1 VAPEPLELRAEHV
14 DGTARLAVAGEL
26 DHTSYRTLIA
36 QAATLIDARPAQL
49 VIDFAGVTFCSSAGL
64 NALVQIYHRAAGSA
78 VPVRLV
84 NVRPR
89 QSEVLAMSAI
99 GPLFDWPPGS
109 GAHPA

>member
-14 DGTARLAVAGEL
+14 DDTARLAVAGEL
-26 DHTSYRTLIA
+26 DDTNYRSLITHAGTLLD
-36 QAATLIDARPAQL
+36 TRPAAL
-49 VIDFAGVTFCSSAGL
+49 VIDFAGVTFCTSAGL
-64 NALVQIYHRAAGSA
+64 NALVQIYHRASGSA

-89 QSEVLAMSAI
+89 QSEVLAMTAI

-109 GAHPA
+109 GTQLG

>member
-1 VAPEPLELRAEHV
+1 MAPEPLDLRAEHV
-14 DGTARLAVAGEL
+14 DDTARLAVTGEL

-36 QAATLIDARPAQL
+36 HASALIDARPAAL
-49 VIDFAGVTFCSSAGL
+49 VLDFAGVTFCNSAGL
-64 NALVQIYHRAAGSA
+64 NALVQIYHRASGSA

-89 QSEVLAMSAI
+89 QSDVLEMTAI

-109 GAHPA
+109 AAR